1 MFAAFDPPASARP
14 GNPKLDSASVDPLTG
29 NVHLTWEA
37 PDNGG
42 SALTAYNIYRGT
54 AAGAETLYDSI
65 PATRTTYADTG
76 VNASATFY
84 YYVTAVNAAGESGHC
99 GELAASPP
107 PPQQSACQL
116 PGVTIASDPAG
127 DQNSAPANAQ
137 MDITGLSVAE
147 PYPSPA
153 GTSSLIFT
161 VAVDGLDSATAL
173 QPNAEWK
180 VAFSVPDT
188 SGVS

>member
-1 MFAAFDPPASARP
+1 MKPRAFIGIGIVAAFFAA
-14 GNPKLDSASVDPLTG
+14 L
-29 NVHLTWEA
+29 
-37 PDNGG
+37 
-42 SALTAYNIYRGT
+42 
-54 AAGAETLYDSI
+54 
-65 PATRTTYADTG
+65 
-76 VNASATFY
+76 
-84 YYVTAVNAAGESGHC
+84 
-99 GELAASPP
+99 
-107 PPQQSACQL
+107 
-116 PGVTIASDPAG
+116 TIASDPAG

-161 VAVDGLDSATAL
+161 VSVDGLDSATAL

-188 SGVS
+188 SGVSRTVFVEADTNDPTQPFGEFSYGYTSGTTDFGQGNAGITGTFDTKNSQIVIIVDTSKPFAFTPGVGSTEPLSPWRMLATKPSPLVTI